1 MAVGEVESDKT
12 RVWRSR
18 IRMLLGWTAGRAWW
32 GIEPIDLR
40 GGYQGNQLLPSGRVD
55 APTLRTRAAGSAAPT
70 GGFDSHDHHGH
81 HHAPAFY
88 QVPLRR
94 HVWSE
99 QCDLH
104 ASWGELFLDLIFVGA
119 AYRLGSVVK
128 YSFCEMDDA
137 RLRLWKRIRLWGQLW
152 LGVRVGLD
160 ERLWWR
166 KRSGSSG
173 YNGRMLGPAASS
185 GPSGAN
191 CPGPTMGVL
200 WALGL
205 FLCCL
210 RIWYNDLHY
219 RSRFESASRVHRF
232 LDVTGYFLLV
242 YAAANI
248 EPVHEYMREGS
259 PQLGI
264 FLIVLTCAQGL
275 WLMRWLEIAVFSRDE
290 ESRRFSAL
298 RLVDDGPVLIWWLLA
313 WLNFNRSLDGVHA
326 YGVPVCLIIGAYWT
340 DIRLN
345 VRVHRM
351 AILRGCDPDGEVR
364 HIPKERT
371 RVPMNVEFAIHRLNE
386 FMMLMVGEGVLQLV
400 INKTTEWTNHQGGT
414 SLVSGF
420 VLSLA
425 LLYLECH
432 RAASS
437 DGPRVHAPATGRIL
451 SPYRAAERV
460 CGVICVLAS
469 RLCSRTRRYAQTQ
482 PHHQHTPLF
491 ALPHSLPSP
500 LPYSYLH
507 TGAPLRLPRDLPEA
521 PSLHLHMRRLCLTA
535 DTPTV
540 THRLPQIL
548 FATASIRQ
556 HTVNTHPHT
565 THHDFRRHDRSI
577 LCKRPQP
584 VAV

>member
-1 MAVGEVESDKT
+1 
-12 RVWRSR
+12 
-18 IRMLLGWTAGRAWW
+18 
-32 GIEPIDLR
+32 
-40 GGYQGNQLLPSGRVD
+40 
-55 APTLRTRAAGSAAPT
+55 
-70 GGFDSHDHHGH
+70 
-81 HHAPAFY
+81 
-88 QVPLRR
+88 
-94 HVWSE
+94 
-99 QCDLH
+99 
-104 ASWGELFLDLIFVGA
+104 
-119 AYRLGSVVK
+119 
-128 YSFCEMDDA
+128 
-137 RLRLWKRIRLWGQLW
+137 
-152 LGVRVGLD
+152 
-160 ERLWWR
+160 
-166 KRSGSSG
+166 
-173 YNGRMLGPAASS
+173 
-185 GPSGAN
+185 
-191 CPGPTMGVL
+191 MGVL

-264 FLIVLTCAQGL
+264 FLIVITCAQGL

-400 INKTTEWTNHQGGT
+400 INKTTEWTNHPGWNA

-425 LLYLECH
+425 LLYSWNVTE
-432 RAASS
+432 
-437 DGPRVHAPATGRIL
+437 
-451 SPYRAAERV
+451 
-460 CGVICVLAS
+460 
-469 RLCSRTRRYAQTQ
+469 
-482 PHHQHTPLF
+482 PHHQTGHAF
-491 ALPHSLPSP
+491 ARSSRPAAF
-500 LPYSYLH
+500 YLLI
-507 TGAPLRLPRDLPEA
+507 APLNAFAVLSAGIGIKIVL
-521 PSLHLHMRRLCLTA
+521 S
-535 DTPTV
+535 TPTV
-540 THRLPQIL
+540 RAKHSHTLSFIL
-548 FATASIRQ
+548 Q
-556 HTVNTHPHT
+556 TV
-565 THHDFRRHDRSI
+565 
-577 LCKRPQP
+577 
-584 VAV
+584 